1 MHRSPTARNV
11 ALLALGSCL
20 ALGLLTPVAPAAE
33 AKVTFQH
40 ESQAAYEK
48 QLAAGQIQAATFNKR
63 VRSIHLTL
71 KDGRHMLVRYPPHQ
85 APAFTSQLQAKHVP
99 VTVLKPAE
107 AIKEASKI
115 PVHHKIR
122 YIVGGI
128 VIAVIVIVAAVLL
141 IDRRRKTAME

>member
-1 MHRSPTARNV
+1 MHRSPTARKV
-11 ALLALGSCL
+11 ALLAFSSCL

-33 AKVTFQH
+33 AKVTYQH

-48 QLAAGQIQAATFNKR
+48 QLAAGQVQDATFNKR
-63 VRSIHLTL
+63 VRTIRVTL
-71 KDGRHMLVRYPPHQ
+71 KDGRHMLVRY
-85 APAFTSQLQAKHVP
+85 APRQEPALASQLQAKHVP

-115 PVHHKIR
+115 PVHHKLR
-122 YIVGGI
+122 YIAGGI
-128 VIAVIVIVAAVLL
+128 LIAVIVIVAAVVL